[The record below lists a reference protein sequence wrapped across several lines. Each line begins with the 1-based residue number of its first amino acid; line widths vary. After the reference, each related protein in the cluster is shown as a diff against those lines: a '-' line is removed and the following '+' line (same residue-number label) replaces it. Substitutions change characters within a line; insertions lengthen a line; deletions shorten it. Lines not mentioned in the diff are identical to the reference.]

1 MQRKGMPTCKYERVK
16 THGLFLLN
24 SEIKSCKNKQSK
36 HQETH
41 WGCISLNNQREQI
54 IYVGSLLVNAQ
65 SAKQNWFDSGVKE
78 DKSNELETHHSWA
91 IKLTFRDFSSS
102 RNLR

>member
-24 SEIKSCKNKQSK
+24 SEIKSCKNKQNK

-41 WGCISLNNQREQI
+41 RGSISLNNQREQI
-54 IYVGSLLVNAQ
+54 IYEVIYLC
-65 SAKQNWFDSGVKE
+65 KQNWIDSGVNE
-78 DKSNELETHHSWA
+78 DKSNELQTHHSWA
-91 IKLTFRDFSSS
+91 IKLTFPDFSSS